1 LVPAEKTVV
10 FTRGLWRV
18 PVYNHYFRLR
28 EAPFQMRADPRF
40 LFLTPQYRE
49 ALAGITQAIL
59 TNKRLVVLTGDVG
72 TGKTTLLNAAL
83 QYLPPARARCCGVM
97 NPVLTPA
104 ELMGSV
110 LFGFGEAIL
119 GGDKA
124 ERLARL
130 QEVITESEQSG
141 RTPVV
146 LIDEAHLLSPEL
158 LDEIRLL
165 GNFPELQLILSGQPE
180 LDKILESRRFKPL
193 RQRIAWRVVLEPLSA
208 EEVAGYIRFRWQRAG
223 GAEAPPFPAEA
234 VAAVVKC
241 SEGLPRVV
249 NSICDNALMLA
260 FKDKSA
266 AVHGEHVLAAA
277 RALYI
282 DREAPAVVTEA

>member
-1 LVPAEKTVV
+1 M
-10 FTRGLWRV
+10 
-18 PVYNHYFRLR
+18 YNQFFRLR

-40 LFLTPQYRE
+40 LFLTPQHRE
-49 ALAGITQAIL
+49 ALAGITHAIL
-59 TNKRLVVLTGDVG
+59 TNKGLLALTGDIG

-83 QYLPPARARCCGVM
+83 QYLPPARARCCGIM
-97 NPVLTPA
+97 NPVVTPA
-104 ELMGSV
+104 ELLGSV
-110 LFGFGEAIL
+110 LFGFGEPMI

-130 QEVITESEQSG
+130 QGVLMECELSG
-141 RTPVV
+141 KTPVL

-180 LDKILESRRFKPL
+180 LDKMLQSERFKPL

-208 EEVAGYIRFRWQRAG
+208 EQVAGYIRFRWQRAG
-223 GAEAPPFPAEA
+223 GTEAPPFPAEA

-241 SEGLPRVV
+241 SEGFPRVV

-260 FKDKSA
+260 FRDKSE
-266 AVHGEHVLAAA
+266 AVTGEHVFAAA
-277 RALYI
+277 GALQIGREPRASAA
-282 DREAPAVVTEA
+282 EG